1 MEDEKLAD
9 KLLDRILMVLMPY
22 DQIDVERIKAKLT
35 VVLDDYQICPKQ
47 EALVVYTEGKN
58 DYYLRKFLLA
68 KAVAGRQERTLR
80 QYKDEVGRALRGIGK
95 DADTITA
102 DDIQV
107 YLAKVLS
114 RGGSKCYCDN
124 IRRDLSSFYNWL
136 YREEI
141 IRTNPMNKI
150 DNIKFKREKEKAL
163 TDMEIEM
170 MRQACQTTMQKAI
183 MEMLL
188 STGCRAAEL
197 VSIKIADM
205 DEDKVSILGKGGKWR
220 TVYINAK
227 AFVAVKNYLADR
239 KDTNPYLFQ
248 REINTKD
255 RTMISNFS
263 RKDWFKDPRL
273 VTKADHFGRDSVNNM
288 VRTIGKR
295 AGVKGVHTH
304 RFRRT
309 CATLADFALLDK
321 LDTEEAKNEVL
332 KSVGTNNF
340 RACLDRALREQKDRK
355 TMNAIREVVASYATK
370 ADSKA
375 AMPENCLFYANYGSW
390 SGTAEAPADAGEHAY
405 WYTESGYGITVYRER
420 TEEDEPAEKTPEQ
433 LAREAKIEEYR
444 EKCRVIEEDEESA
457 YRLRLNYLKEYG
469 FPKKAA
475 EAVAFAACRMII
487 MNHDALGDMDE
498 DTIEA
503 VYGDGIYNDEHDLDT
518 AVLMENAQ
526 VNPMKMLMVLLF
538 ALTEP
543 VNHRVHDTEWLG
555 GFYKCIKDDES
566 VYRGIY
572 SALDGIGYEISDM
585 EKSLLDGTH
594 PSYEGAE
601 EES

>member
-227 AFVAVKNYLADR
+227 AFVAIKNYLADR
-239 KDTNPYLFQ
+239 KDTNPYLFP

-263 RKDWFKDPRL
+263 RKDLFKDPRL

-309 CATLADFALLDK
+309 CATQ
-321 LDTEEAKNEVL
+321 
-332 KSVGTNNF
+332 
-340 RACLDRALREQKDRK
+340 ALRHGMPIELVSMMLGHEQISTTQIYLDIRDDDLQAAHRK
-355 TMNAIREVVASYATK
+355 YVV
-370 ADSKA
+370 
-375 AMPENCLFYANYGSW
+375 
-390 SGTAEAPADAGEHAY
+390 
-405 WYTESGYGITVYRER
+405 
-420 TEEDEPAEKTPEQ
+420 
-433 LAREAKIEEYR
+433 
-444 EKCRVIEEDEESA
+444 
-457 YRLRLNYLKEYG
+457 
-469 FPKKAA
+469 
-475 EAVAFAACRMII
+475 
-487 MNHDALGDMDE
+487 
-498 DTIEA
+498 
-503 VYGDGIYNDEHDLDT
+503 
-518 AVLMENAQ
+518 
-526 VNPMKMLMVLLF
+526 
-538 ALTEP
+538 
-543 VNHRVHDTEWLG
+543 
-555 GFYKCIKDDES
+555 
-566 VYRGIY
+566 
-572 SALDGIGYEISDM
+572 
-585 EKSLLDGTH
+585 
-594 PSYEGAE
+594 
-601 EES
+601 

>member
-1 MEDEKLAD
+1 MNTNVTMIPVAQLHPHPDNPRKDLGDITELTAS
-9 KLLDRILMVLMPY
+9 
-22 DQIDVERIKAKLT
+22 IKANGVLQNLT
-35 VVLDDYQICPKQ
+35 VVPRANPDVNYEKLCRQYYGDPTEENRTKLNQFRSTDG
-47 EALVVYTEGKN
+47 YTVIIGHRR
-58 DYYLRKFLLA
+58 LAAA
-68 KAVAGRQERTLR
+68 KAAGLMELPCIVVEDMTPEEQISTMMTENMQRSDLTVYEEAEGFQMMMDFGNSVEQVADKAGFSEST
-80 QYKDEVGRALRGIGK
+80 
-95 DADTITA
+95 
-102 DDIQV
+102 
-107 YLAKVLS
+107 
-114 RGGSKCYCDN
+114 
-124 IRRDLSSFYNWL
+124 IRRRVKLLSL
-136 YREEI
+136 DREE
-141 IRTNPMNKI
+141 
-150 DNIKFKREKEKAL
+150 FKK
-163 TDMEIEM
+163 
-170 MRQACQTTMQKAI
+170 
-183 MEMLL
+183 
-188 STGCRAAEL
+188 S
-197 VSIKIADM
+197 
-205 DEDKVSILGKGGKWR
+205 
-220 TVYINAK
+220 
-227 AFVAVKNYLADR
+227 VKR
-239 KDTNPYLFQ
+239 
-248 REINTKD
+248 
-255 RTMISNFS
+255 
-263 RKDWFKDPRL
+263 
-273 VTKADHFGRDSVNNM
+273 G
-288 VRTIGKR
+288 
-295 AGVKGVHTH
+295 
-304 RFRRT
+304 
-309 CATLADFALLDK
+309 ATLADFALMDK
-321 LDTEEAKNEVL
+321 L
-332 KSVGTNNF
+332 
-340 RACLDRALREQKDRK
+340 ALREQKDRK

-375 AMPENCLFYANYGSW
+375 DMPENCLFYASYGSW
-390 SGTAEAPADAGEHAY
+390 SRIAEAPADAGEHAY

-487 MNHDALGDMDE
+487 LNHDALSDMDE

-503 VYGDGIYNDEHDLDT
+503 VYGDGIYNDDHDLDT

>member
-9 KLLDRILMVLMPY
+9 KLLDRILMALMPY

-80 QYKDEVGRALRGIGK
+80 QYKDEVG
-95 DADTITA
+95 
-102 DDIQV
+102 
-107 YLAKVLS
+107 
-114 RGGSKCYCDN
+114 
-124 IRRDLSSFYNWL
+124 
-136 YREEI
+136 
-141 IRTNPMNKI
+141 
-150 DNIKFKREKEKAL
+150 
-163 TDMEIEM
+163 
-170 MRQACQTTMQKAI
+170 
-183 MEMLL
+183 
-188 STGCRAAEL
+188 
-197 VSIKIADM
+197 
-205 DEDKVSILGKGGKWR
+205 
-220 TVYINAK
+220 
-227 AFVAVKNYLADR
+227 
-239 KDTNPYLFQ
+239 
-248 REINTKD
+248 
-255 RTMISNFS
+255 
-263 RKDWFKDPRL
+263 
-273 VTKADHFGRDSVNNM
+273 
-288 VRTIGKR
+288 
-295 AGVKGVHTH
+295 
-304 RFRRT
+304 
-309 CATLADFALLDK
+309 
-321 LDTEEAKNEVL
+321 
-332 KSVGTNNF
+332 TNNF

-375 AMPENCLFYANYGSW
+375 AMPENCLFYASYGSW
-390 SGTAEAPADAGEHAY
+390 SGTVEAPADAGEHAY

-475 EAVAFAACRMII
+475 EAVAFAACRMMIL
-487 MNHDALGDMDE
+487 NHDALSDMDE

-503 VYGDGIYNDEHDLDT
+503 VYGDGIYNDDHDLDT

>member
-163 TDMEIEM
+163 TDMEIEV

-205 DEDKVSILGKGGKWR
+205 DEDKVSILGKGGNWGDGAPEPTVWQARLLPRSRAEMQTTMTMLVEALNCRIRQVGYDPALEDHWNQYWQR
-220 TVYINAK
+220 TTCLHWDDLKHCTAGCTDCDSCAEYKKIPPQYCARCGATFYERKENTFCLQCRFDRKKQAQRHWCRVNAK
-227 AFVAVKNYLADR
+227 R
-239 KDTNPYLFQ
+239 
-248 REINTKD
+248 
-255 RTMISNFS
+255 
-263 RKDWFKDPRL
+263 
-273 VTKADHFGRDSVNNM
+273 
-288 VRTIGKR
+288 
-295 AGVKGVHTH
+295 
-304 RFRRT
+304 
-309 CATLADFALLDK
+309 
-321 LDTEEAKNEVL
+321 
-332 KSVGTNNF
+332 
-340 RACLDRALREQKDRK
+340 
-355 TMNAIREVVASYATK
+355 
-370 ADSKA
+370 
-375 AMPENCLFYANYGSW
+375 
-390 SGTAEAPADAGEHAY
+390 GE
-405 WYTESGYGITVYRER
+405 R
-420 TEEDEPAEKTPEQ
+420 P
-433 LAREAKIEEYR
+433 
-444 EKCRVIEEDEESA
+444 
-457 YRLRLNYLKEYG
+457 
-469 FPKKAA
+469 
-475 EAVAFAACRMII
+475 
-487 MNHDALGDMDE
+487 
-498 DTIEA
+498 
-503 VYGDGIYNDEHDLDT
+503 
-518 AVLMENAQ
+518 
-526 VNPMKMLMVLLF
+526 
-538 ALTEP
+538 
-543 VNHRVHDTEWLG
+543 
-555 GFYKCIKDDES
+555 
-566 VYRGIY
+566 
-572 SALDGIGYEISDM
+572 
-585 EKSLLDGTH
+585 
-594 PSYEGAE
+594 
-601 EES
+601 

>member
-80 QYKDEVGRALRGIGK
+80 QYKDEIGRALRGIGK

-163 TDMEIEM
+163 
-170 MRQACQTTMQKAI
+170 
-183 MEMLL
+183 
-188 STGCRAAEL
+188 
-197 VSIKIADM
+197 
-205 DEDKVSILGKGGKWR
+205 
-220 TVYINAK
+220 
-227 AFVAVKNYLADR
+227 
-239 KDTNPYLFQ
+239 
-248 REINTKD
+248 
-255 RTMISNFS
+255 
-263 RKDWFKDPRL
+263 
-273 VTKADHFGRDSVNNM
+273 
-288 VRTIGKR
+288 
-295 AGVKGVHTH
+295 
-304 RFRRT
+304 
-309 CATLADFALLDK
+309 
-321 LDTEEAKNEVL
+321 
-332 KSVGTNNF
+332 
-340 RACLDRALREQKDRK
+340 REQKDRK

-375 AMPENCLFYANYGSW
+375 AMPENCLFYASYGSW
-390 SGTAEAPADAGEHAY
+390 SGTVEAPADAGEHAY

-469 FPKKAA
+469 FSKKAA

-487 MNHDALGDMDE
+487 LNHDALSDMDE

-503 VYGDGIYNDEHDLDT
+503 VYGDGIYNDDHDLDT